1 MCCSLSLNTDAM
13 SRGLLSA
20 LELEKISKEVFQSS
34 DLQDIARSF
43 SPDFISAGF
52 SSKSKIPVAS
62 VCLQDAVKTLG
73 ETNYALHEVFAHKHW
88 YLEKKK
94 PPNKIAAAYFT
105 RFYSDDAALRLY
117 SAGEHL
123 ANGII
128 MMLEIRDCELEC
140 YREKITS
147 QQSIVGHFLLKEKA
161 AHIVTKAISILANS
175 IEWSKTIEYRN
186 EWVHEQPP
194 MVRDLGIVY
203 KRKNRWE
210 KSESGKNILF
220 FGGSGDEAKYSVDDL
235 INFIKPAA
243 VQFSEV
249 LDSVIEFYIK
259 LLEPHG
265 IRFES
270 DNKKGDGGK

>member
-1 MCCSLSLNTDAM
+1 M
-13 SRGLLSA
+13 
-20 LELEKISKEVFQSS
+20 ELEKISKEVLQPS

-43 SPDFISAGF
+43 SPDFISSGF
-52 SSKSKIPVAS
+52 SSKSNIPIAS

-73 ETNYALHEVFAHKHW
+73 ETNYALHEVFAHKRW

-128 MMLEIRDCELEC
+128 MMLEINDSELKP
-140 YREKITS
+140 YRKKTTS
-147 QQSIVGHFLLKEKA
+147 QQSTVGHFLLKEKA
-161 AHIVTKAISILANS
+161 THTITKAISTLVNS
-175 IEWSKTIEYRN
+175 TEWSKTIEYRN
-186 EWVHEQPP
+186 DWVHDQPP
-194 MVRDLGIVY
+194 LIKELGIVY

-210 KSESGKNILF
+210 KSKTGKSMVL
-220 FGGSGDEAKYSVDDL
+220 FGGSGDKPEYSVDDL
-235 INFIKPAA
+235 INFIKPAMF
-243 VQFSEV
+243 QFSEV

-270 DNKKGDGGK
+270 DNGEGNGDAAI